1 MRAMARYTPYE
12 KTQRALETYRVL
24 ATATESVDVLVRQ
37 QGKRYGLSLSQFRV
51 LEVLLRLG
59 ATTQA
64 TMCEEMRA
72 SHATVSVTTAR
83 LVARGLVSQRRDK
96 KDRRMMMV
104 RLTAQ
109 GQELIKRLF
118 PLCAKM
124 IRAQMSA
131 LTNREQKILQRL
143 CEKLGEG
150 DLRSFA
156 AAIAALDSSVV

>member
-1 MRAMARYTPYE
+1 MAGYTPYE
-12 KTQRALETYRVL
+12 KTQRALEAYRVL
-24 ATATESVDVLVRQ
+24 ATATESVDRLVRRQ
-37 QGKRYGLSLSQFRV
+37 TEFFDLSLSQFRV

-64 TMCEEMRA
+64 TICDELK
-72 SHATVSVTTAR
+72 ATHSAVSATTAT
-83 LVARGLVSQRRDK
+83 LVARGLVNQRKDK

-109 GQELIKRLF
+109 GQELIKQLF

-131 LTNREQKILQRL
+131 LSSREQKILQRL
-143 CEKLGEG
+143 CEKLREG

-156 AAIAALDSSVV
+156 AAIAMLDSGVV